1 MKTFIVNS
9 GEWRDEVDINTELFD
24 EYSSQCVEAMTLS
37 LERWIENED
46 EFMIGPLCGAYGKDE
61 GSSDNDYVM
70 LTTAV
75 FENLGRL
82 DMVEYF
88 ANCDEL

>member
-46 EFMIGPLCGAYGKDE
+46 EFMIGPCAVHMVRMKD
-61 GSSDNDYVM
+61 
-70 LTTAV
+70 
-75 FENLGRL
+75 RL
-82 DMVEYF
+82 IMIM
-88 ANCDEL
+88 